1 MLQVNEL
8 AKCISFHSYKGGT
21 GKTTLAANFSFLLAS
36 RGYSVY
42 LLDLDFYAPSIYSYF
57 NFEPKYWIND
67 YLKGN
72 AKLDD
77 IMVDSSNF
85 LNESVKGELKVGF
98 SRGGKEDI
106 YQLEGSILNDR
117 EQQVKQFRNFI
128 AMREDLLVTKNADFI
143 VMDTSPGIRYWS
155 INSIVISDIVLL
167 TLKMGDL
174 DLKGTIKMIREIYG
188 SLIEHGAVCKLLLNR
203 VSGYCVPTTNL
214 EPGSIQITED
224 DSFFKKKIDL
234 EIAKIFDKS
243 SNIDTL
249 LEIPCYCD
257 IQFKEKE
264 FLTTRE
270 YPSHPFT
277 RKIYNLASK
286 VEEIR

>member
-1 MLQVNEL
+1 
-8 AKCISFHSYKGGT
+8 
-21 GKTTLAANFSFLLAS
+21 LAANFSFLLAS
-36 RGYSVY
+36 KGYSVY

-57 NFEPKYWIND
+57 NVEPKYWIND

-77 IMVDSSNF
+77 ILVDSSTF
-85 LNESVKGELKVGF
+85 LNQNVEGELKVGF

-143 VMDTSPGIRYWS
+143 IMDTSPGIRYWS

-174 DLKGTIKMIREIYG
+174 DLRGTIKMIKEIYG
-188 SLIEHGAVCKLLLNR
+188 SLIEHGAICKLLLNR
-203 VSGYCVPTTNL
+203 VSGYCVPTSNL
-214 EPGSIQITED
+214 EPGSIQISED
-224 DSFFKKKIDL
+224 ESFFKKKIDL
-234 EIAKIFDKS
+234 ELAKILNKS
-243 SNIDTL
+243 SNIDTM

-257 IQFKEKE
+257 IQFKDKE

-270 YPSHPFT
+270 FPSHPFT
-277 RKIYNLASK
+277 RKIHSLASK
-286 VEEIR
+286 VEDIS

>member
-1 MLQVNEL
+1 M

-36 RGYSVY
+36 KGYSVY
-42 LLDLDFYAPSIYSYF
+42 LLDLDFYAPSIYTYF
-57 NFEPKYWIND
+57 NVEPKYWIND

-72 AKLDD
+72 ATLDD
-77 IMVDSSNF
+77 IMIDSSTF
-85 LNESVKGELKVGF
+85 LKEKVEGELKIGF

-117 EQQVKQFRNFI
+117 DQQVKQFRNFI

-143 VMDTSPGIRYWS
+143 IMDTSPGIRYWS

-174 DLKGTIKMIREIYG
+174 DLRGTIKMIKEIYS
-188 SLIEHGAVCKLLLNR
+188 SLIEHGAICKLLLNR
-203 VSGYCVPTTNL
+203 VSGYCVPTNNL
-214 EPGSIQITED
+214 EPGSIHITED

-234 EIAKIFDKS
+234 EIANIFDKTFD
-243 SNIDTL
+243 IDTM

-264 FLTTRE
+264 FLTTHE

-277 RKIYNLASK
+277 HKIHSLASK
-286 VEEIR
+286 VEEIS

>member
-1 MLQVNEL
+1 M

-21 GKTTLAANFSFLLAS
+21 GKTTLAANFSYLLAS
-36 RGYSVY
+36 KGYKVY
-42 LLDLDFYAPSIYSYF
+42 LLDLDFYAPSLYSYF
-57 NFEPKYWIND
+57 NIEPKYWIND

-77 IMVDSSNF
+77 IMVDSNTF
-85 LNESVKGELKVGF
+85 LGEDFEGELMVGF

-106 YQLEGSILNDR
+106 YQLEGNLLNDR
-117 EQQVKQFRNFI
+117 EEQVRQFRNFI
-128 AMREDLLVTKNADFI
+128 SMREELMVAENADFI

-174 DLKGTIKMIREIYG
+174 DLRGTIKMVKEIYG
-188 SLIEHGAVCKLLLNR
+188 SLVEHGTICKLLLNR
-203 VSGYCVPTTNL
+203 VSGYCVPPSTSTNGFTQVI
-214 EPGSIQITED
+214 ES
-224 DSFFKKKIDL
+224 DSFFKNKIEL
-234 EIAKIFDKS
+234 ELGKVLNKSFD
-243 SNIDTL
+243 IDTL

-264 FLTTRE
+264 FLTANE
-270 YPSHPFT
+270 FQSHPFT
-277 RKIYNLASK
+277 NKIHNL
-286 VEEIR
+286 VTQIENMD

>member
-1 MLQVNEL
+1 M

-36 RGYSVY
+36 KGYSVY

-57 NFEPKYWIND
+57 NIEPKYWIND

-77 IMVDSSNF
+77 IMVDSATF
-85 LNESVKGELKVGF
+85 LNQKVEGELKIGF

-106 YQLEGSILNDR
+106 YELEGSILNDR

-143 VMDTSPGIRYWS
+143 IMDTSPGIRYWS

-174 DLKGTIKMIREIYG
+174 DLRGTIKMIKEIYG
-188 SLIEHGAVCKLLLNR
+188 SLIEHGAICKLLLNR
-203 VSGYCVPTTNL
+203 VSGYCVPTSNM
-214 EPGSIQITED
+214 ESGSIQITED

-234 EIAKIFDKS
+234 ELAKILNKS
-243 SNIDTL
+243 SDIDTM

-264 FLTTRE
+264 FLTASE

-277 RKIYNLASK
+277 RKINNLASK
-286 VEEIR
+286 VEDIS

>member
-1 MLQVNEL
+1 M

-21 GKTTLAANFSFLLAS
+21 GKTTLAANFSYLLAS
-36 RGYSVY
+36 KGYSVY
-42 LLDLDFYAPSIYSYF
+42 LLDLDFYAPSLFSYF

-67 YLKGN
+67 YLKNN

-77 IMVDSSNF
+77 VMVDSATF
-85 LNESVKGELKVGF
+85 LNQKIEGELKVGF

-128 AMREDLLVTKNADFI
+128 VMREELLVTKNADFI

-174 DLKGTIKMIREIYG
+174 DLKGTIKMVKEIYG
-188 SLIEHGAVCKLLLNR
+188 SLIEHGAICKLLLNR
-203 VSGYCVPTTNL
+203 VSGYCVPTANL
-214 EPGSIQITED
+214 EKGSIEITD
-224 DSFFKKKIDL
+224 NDSFFKKKIDL
-234 EIAKIFDKS
+234 ALTKILNKS
-243 SNIDTL
+243 SDIDTL

-257 IQFKEKE
+257 LQFKEKE
-264 FLTTRE
+264 FLTTNE
-270 YPSHPFT
+270 YPTHPFT
-277 RKIYNLASK
+277 HKIHNLTSK
-286 VEEIR
+286 IEAIS

>member
-1 MLQVNEL
+1 M

-21 GKTTLAANFSFLLAS
+21 GKTTLAANFSYLLAS
-36 RGYSVY
+36 KGYSVY
-42 LLDLDFYAPSIYSYF
+42 LLDLDFYAPSLYSYF
-57 NFEPKYWIND
+57 NIEPEIWIND
-67 YLKGN
+67 YLKSN
-72 AKLDD
+72 ARLDD
-77 IMVDSSNF
+77 TMVDSSAF
-85 LNESVKGELKVGF
+85 LKQNVKGELKVGF

-128 AMREDLLVTKNADFI
+128 AMREELLVTKNADFI

-174 DLKGTIKMIREIYG
+174 DLRGTIKMVKEIYG
-188 SLIEHGAVCKLLLNR
+188 SLIEHGAICKLLLNR

-214 EPGSIQITED
+214 ERGSIHISED

-234 EIAKIFDKS
+234 ELSKILDKS
-243 SNIDTL
+243 DDIDTL

-257 IQFKEKE
+257 LQFKEKE
-264 FLTTRE
+264 FLTTHE
-270 YPSHPFT
+270 YPAHPFT
-277 RKIYNLASK
+277 RKIHNLASRI
-286 VEEIR
+286 EDIT